1 MNGRNVG
8 NGVVNEDELAAGD
21 PAEEAYL
28 AEDSIAEEDEAEVEA
43 SGEGEEA
50 SATPPPEY
58 DLLNDVTQHYLN
70 EIGAKPLFTAQE
82 EYDWACRARAGEFLA
97 RQKMIEHNLRLVVN
111 IAKHYLNRGIP
122 LLDLVEEGNLGLI
135 HAIEKFDPERGFRFS
150 TYATWWIR
158 QSIERAIMNQSRT
171 IRLPVHVVKEIN
183 LILRAFR
190 HLESS
195 NGREIR
201 LEQIAHLVDRPVEDI
216 RRAIALNEHI
226 ASLDA
231 PLEIDPNHTIADA
244 IPDDNA
250 IDPENLLHSTEV
262 SDLLGQWVR
271 QLPEKQRRVLERR
284 YGLGGADIS
293 TLEEVAEELSL
304 TRERV
309 RQIQIEALDQLRR
322 MIKRG
327 GVTRESL
334 L

>member
-1 MNGRNVG
+1 MNDDPDAEFALSEE
-8 NGVVNEDELAAGD
+8 GVSPEALSDDAFLAEAEDEVLAAT
-21 PAEEAYL
+21 P
-28 AEDSIAEEDEAEVEA
+28 EVE
-43 SGEGEEA
+43 
-50 SATPPPEY
+50 
-58 DLLNDVTQHYLN
+58 LLNDVTQHYLN
-70 EIGAKPLFTAQE
+70 EIGAKPLFTPQE
-82 EYDWACRARAGEFLA
+82 EYDWACRAQTGDFAA

-183 LILRAFR
+183 LVLRAIR
-190 HLESS
+190 HLELA
-195 NGREIR
+195 NGREVR
-201 LEQIAHLVDRPVEDI
+201 LEQIAHLIDRPVAAV
-216 RRAIALNEHI
+216 RRVLSLNEHI

-231 PLEIDPNHTIADA
+231 PLEIDPGHTVADTIAD
-244 IPDDNA
+244 DNA
-250 IDPENLLHSTEV
+250 LDPESLLQSSEV
-262 SDLLGQWVR
+262 DDLVSHWVE

-284 YGLGGADIS
+284 YGLGGGEIA
-293 TLEEVAEELSL
+293 TLEEVAVDLNL

-322 MIKRG
+322 VIKRG
-327 GVTRESL
+327 GVTRDNL